1 MEEKRYSINKGINR
15 PIGFRGLQAQY
26 IWYFAGVVLLVIM
39 TFSVL
44 YLVKVSVLVDLP
56 ISLILGG
63 LLIARVYQMSRKYGR
78 YGMMKRRA
86 GKAIPSG
93 LRSHSRKCF
102 TQLFVDHVASTR

>member
-1 MEEKRYSINKGINR
+1 MAEKRYSINKGINR

-26 IWYFAGVVLLVIM
+26 IWYLAGAVLVVLL

-44 YLVKVSVLVDLP
+44 YLLKVSVFADLP
-56 ISLILGG
+56 ISLVLGG
-63 LLIARVYQMSRKYGR
+63 LLITRIYRMSRKYGQ

-86 GKAIPSG
+86 GKAIPTG

-102 TQLFVDHVASTR
+102 TQLSIDHVGKTR